1 MLGVGIWV
9 TTQDTEYK
17 HLAGNLVSLIC
28 SFCSAGSVI
37 LAKTLFHQNTIC
49 GEYISDDRSGTPVLW
64 TWGGG
69 GTKPAPTLTPL
80 HPAPPC
86 ELPLGSI
93 QVHIERIGGLFH
105 NPAVFSDEN
114 YNYLY

>member
-17 HLAGNLVSLIC
+17 HLAGNLVSLI
-28 SFCSAGSVI
+28 FLWI
-37 LAKTLFHQNTIC
+37 LRNTIC
-49 GEYISDDRSGTPVLW
+49 GEYICDDRSSTPVLW

-69 GTKPAPTLTPL
+69 GETKAAPTLTPL

-86 ELPLGSI
+86 ELPPGSI
-93 QVHIERIGGLFH
+93 QVHIKKIRGLFH
-105 NPAVFSDEN
+105 NPTVFSDEN